1 MRRSLPDHMRKRCV
15 NRHHQC
21 QLCYNCGSSSMAK
34 EHHPNCP
41 NRPVICPNGC
51 PIKIQFREINQHV
64 TELCPYREVDCKF
77 RNVGC
82 TMKIKF
88 KDVPRHLIQNA
99 PEHLDYVRRLAM
111 QLSRYGTTL
120 EERYLEVVQNSA
132 NMETLHAEL
141 KEKVVALEG
150 KCERYESIIVELQET
165 IKTLKEEVSG
175 LVMSADSV
183 RRRRSDWER
192 FSTPIAPFSS
202 VEEGGEEKVDLS
214 CSFRP

>member
-1 MRRSLPDHMRKRCV
+1 
-15 NRHHQC
+15 
-21 QLCYNCGSSSMAK
+21 
-34 EHHPNCP
+34 
-41 NRPVICPNGC
+41 
-51 PIKIQFREINQHV
+51 
-64 TELCPYREVDCKF
+64 
-77 RNVGC
+77 
-82 TMKIKF
+82 
-88 KDVPRHLIQNA
+88 
-99 PEHLDYVRRLAM
+99 M

-150 KCERYESIIVELQET
+150 KCERYESIIGELQET
-165 IKTLKEEVSG
+165 IKMLKEEVSG